1 MLQDLSVPKK
11 LTLAFSAMMA
21 ACGLATLMVLW
32 SVASL
37 HKADQADA
45 ASSEIYRASTFV
57 LSSAVEQQNAMRGF
71 VATGDESFLT
81 TYEEAGKAL
90 VEYQADLAA
99 TDVRGAYGSQQGLI
113 KAAADSFH
121 MGAEGLIR
129 LTRNPET
136 HQLARDSLDSVAR
149 LSDLRA
155 AVEDLQA
162 KEAAV
167 AAINAGAKAKAY
179 TRAYWSFAI
188 GGAVALII
196 GLVSILWLVN
206 ALSRPVVAMTC
217 SMSRLASGDLDVAIP
232 AIGRKDEIG
241 QMAGAVMTFRE
252 NAEANRRLEQEARE
266 ARERAEQ
273 ERARADAE
281 AAAVAEQD
289 RIAITALAEGMAALA
304 SGNLTHRITAPF
316 AEKAQALKDDFNAA
330 MDKLQNAMS
339 VIAGRGAAIG
349 ASAVEV
355 SQASDDL
362 SRRTEQQAAS
372 LEESAAALEQITAT
386 VKRSAEGAVEAGG
399 VVEAA
404 HREAVD
410 GQQVVNR
417 AIQAMG
423 AIEESS
429 AQIGNIIG
437 VIDEIAFQT
446 NLLALNAG
454 VEAARAGDA
463 GRGFAVVASEVRAL
477 AQRSAEAA
485 KEIKSLISASSRQ
498 VGDGVSLVGD
508 TGQALERIA
517 DQIGRLT
524 TIAREISAS
533 SQEQAT
539 GLQQVNVAVSQM
551 DQMTQ
556 QNAAMVEETTAASH
570 SLASDARELDRLMQQ
585 FQVNRDRAGL
595 AYAA

>member
-206 ALSRPVVAMTC
+206 ALSRPVVAMTR

>member
-1 MLQDLSVPKK
+1 M
-11 LTLAFSAMMA
+11 
-21 ACGLATLMVLW
+21 
-32 SVASL
+32 
-37 HKADQADA
+37 
-45 ASSEIYRASTFV
+45 
-57 LSSAVEQQNAMRGF
+57 
-71 VATGDESFLT
+71 
-81 TYEEAGKAL
+81 
-90 VEYQADLAA
+90 
-99 TDVRGAYGSQQGLI
+99 RGAYGSQQGLI
-113 KAAADSFH
+113 KSAVSSFH

-136 HQLARDSLDSVAR
+136 QQLARDSLNSVAR
-149 LSDLRA
+149 LSDVRA

-206 ALSRPVVAMTC
+206 ALSRPVVAMTR

-339 VIAGRGAAIG
+339 VIAGRGSAIG

-386 VKRSAEGAVEAGG
+386 VKRSAEGAVEVRS
-399 VVEAA
+399 VVDAA
-404 HREAVD
+404 HREAID
-410 GQQVVNR
+410 GRGVVNK

-423 AIEESS
+423 TIEESS

-585 FQVNRDRAGL
+585 FQVGRDGSGL